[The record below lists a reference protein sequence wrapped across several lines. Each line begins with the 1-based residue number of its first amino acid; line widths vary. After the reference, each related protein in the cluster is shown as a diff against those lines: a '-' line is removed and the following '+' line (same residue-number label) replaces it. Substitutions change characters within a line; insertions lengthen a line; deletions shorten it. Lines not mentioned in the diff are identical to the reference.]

1 MNEPIGAF
9 NGGNQYVRYRTGG
22 SPSFTTTITLAAAS
36 DIEGVSITVGESPDT
51 AGEGYSG
58 LEISTST
65 DGSTYTVQYAHYQMF
80 GNYERSAEY
89 QTPADG
95 WTIDTPFIHRFD
107 SVAAG
112 VTNVRL
118 KMWRADISGDNSITF
133 NAVTV
138 DPVGTYPLGVGDAIG
153 NEPPSDMIVI
163 PRTATWSALDG
174 AANRD
179 SGGMADITQAVG
191 GNENWVRYRT
201 GGSPGYQVDLV
212 LDGPTDIEG
221 VSMLVNFVDE
231 NTGIGYSGIDI
242 SVSTD
247 GGSSYTSVYTRTEM
261 FGSYERSA
269 TYETAAADFTWGE
282 YTIHAFTQVA
292 VGVTDIRLVFGRAD
306 QAGDNC
312 VSFNGIR
319 VDAAGAYD
327 EGSIGGGGLGD
338 VPYITAAAL
347 SAGNQAYTMLTWDF
361 TSGTPSAEL
370 FDGDTETPIGGDA
383 DNQHDEIVAVQLSMT
398 CDTSKFKV
406 YGRDRDVPSTDLRHV
421 RSAYSTDGQSWT
433 CYTQSDAE
441 TQGGTPGLSTASTS
455 CAEGPS
461 HAPSGAE
468 FSINGAASYVEFAF
482 WGRTDIF
489 EVELSECTV
498 GGVVLGLDQGGGG
511 GVATVSSIT
520 WAADDGSANRD
531 GGDMANPMLAVN
543 GGDTMIR
550 YRTGGANGYT
560 MDIAVDGSPSIEGVS
575 ILVRQSP
582 SSTGE
587 GYSGIEIFTS
597 SDCSTYTQQYSRYE
611 MFGEFERSAAYSTI
625 AADFQYDQFVIH
637 RFASVVDSVTC
648 VRLHFGNADIAGDS
662 AFSLNQIQIDL
673 AGSYNLNQG
682 DAVVPPP
689 VLDAWC
695 LLPGS
700 NIVDPYAF
708 SGVIYGCTG
717 EPVRYVVPDGLT
729 PAANGVTYINVW
741 MSGAGGG
748 FGSRAHAPNQ
758 GGAAGFAY
766 GSIAVNSGDVLTL
779 YVGCAGETGCANSDC
794 GQREGGGGGGASAIT
809 GSGSDAACGV
819 CDLEPAAD
827 ANGNTIHMV
836 AAGAGGPGGGD
847 GTILTGGG
855 HGGGLEGNTGGN
867 TGCDAGVPGGTGGT
881 QTAGGTGGAGNRG
894 YNPGDDAAGPNGGAG
909 GGQQNQDRSAGGWG
923 WATGGS
929 GRTQDGDGGG
939 GGGGGGY
946 FGGGGG
952 GAGCH
957 GMGGGGGS
965 SYLGPNRLGWRGG
978 SVGTGV
984 GSAEGTDGWIVIDTN
999 VDVTCNAGVTE
1010 PEQAVGGLVADSNG
1024 DCRVNVQ
1031 DLLLTLANFG
1041 NTC

>member
-1 MNEPIGAF
+1 MDDPFATM
-9 NGGNQYVRYRTGG
+9 NGGSQYVRYRTGG
-22 SPSFTTTITLAAAS
+22 SPSYTTEITLASAS
-36 DIEGVSITVGESPDT
+36 DIEGVSITVEESPDT

-58 LEISTST
+58 IEISTST
-65 DGSTYTVQYAHYQMF
+65 DGSTYTLMYARYEMF
-80 GNYERSAEY
+80 GNYERSAEH

-95 WTIDTPFIHRFD
+95 WEVGTPFIHRFD
-107 SVAAG
+107 NVAAG
-112 VTNVRL
+112 TTSVRL

-133 NAVTV
+133 NSVTV
-138 DPVGTYPLGVGDAIG
+138 DEVGTYPIGVGGAIG
-153 NEPPSDMIVI
+153 TDPGSDMVI
-163 PRTATWSALDG
+163 SPQTATWSALDG
-174 AANRD
+174 SSNRD
-179 SGGMADITQAVG
+179 GGDMGDITTAVD

-201 GGSPGYQVDLV
+201 GGSPGFQVDLV
-212 LDGPTDIEG
+212 LSEPTDIEG
-221 VSMLVNFVDE
+221 VSMLVNFVDD
-231 NTGIGYSGIDI
+231 NTGKGYSGIDI

-261 FGSYERSA
+261 FGSIERSA
-269 TYETAAADFTWGE
+269 TYETLADDFTWDE
-282 YTIHAFTQVA
+282 YTTHAFTEVA
-292 VGVTDIRLVFGRAD
+292 SGVTDIRLVFGRAD
-306 QAGDNC
+306 QGGDNC
-312 VSFNGIR
+312 VSFDGIR
-319 VDAAGAYD
+319 IDAAGAYD
-327 EGSIGGGGLGD
+327 EGTVGGGGLGN
-338 VPYITAAAL
+338 VPYITAAML
-347 SAGNQAYTMLTWDF
+347 SEGNQAYTMLTWDF

-370 FDGDTETPIGGDA
+370 FDGDTETPIGGDQ

-398 CDTSKFKV
+398 CDTSKFKI
-406 YGRDRDVPSTDLRHV
+406 YGRDRDVPNTDLRHV
-421 RSAYSTDGQSWT
+421 RGAYSNDGQSWT

-441 TQGGTPGLSTASTS
+441 TQGGTPSLSDASTN
-455 CAEGPS
+455 CNEGPS

-482 WGRTDIF
+482 WGRTDVF
-489 EVELSECTV
+489 EVELTECTV
-498 GGVVLGLDQGGGG
+498 GGVVLGLEESGGGE
-511 GVATVSSIT
+511 ATVTAVEWS
-520 WAADDGSANRD
+520 ADDGSSNRD
-531 GGDMANPMLAVN
+531 GGDIGNPMLAFN
-543 GGDTMIR
+543 GGDQFIR
-550 YRTGGANGYT
+550 YRTGGSPGYT
-560 MDIAVDGSPSIEGVS
+560 MDIAVEGGPSIEGVS
-575 ILVRQSP
+575 IMVRQSP
-582 SSTGE
+582 NSPGE

-597 SDCSTYTQQYSRYE
+597 SDCSTYTEQYSRYE

-625 AADFQYDQFVIH
+625 AADFEYDQFVIH
-637 RFASVVDSVTC
+637 RFAAVVDSVTC
-648 VRLHFGNADIAGDS
+648 VRLHFGNADIVGDS
-662 AFSLNQIQIDL
+662 AFTLNQVRIDL
-673 AGSYNLNQG
+673 AGSYGLNQG
-682 DAVVPPP
+682 DAIVPEPQ
-689 VLDAWC
+689 LDGWC

-766 GSIAVNSGDVLTL
+766 GSIAVNAGDVLTL
-779 YVGCAGETGCANSDC
+779 YVGCAGETGCVSSDC

-809 GSGSDAACGV
+809 GSGSDADCGV
-819 CDLEPAAD
+819 CDQEPAAD
-827 ANGNTIHMV
+827 SRGNTIHMV
-836 AAGAGGPGGGD
+836 AAGAGGQGGGD
-847 GTILTGGG
+847 GNVLTGGG
-855 HGGGLEGNTGGN
+855 HGGGMEGSTGGN
-867 TGCDAGVPGGTGGT
+867 TGCDANIPGGTGGT

-894 YNPGDDAAGPNGGAG
+894 YNPGDDADGPNGGAG

-978 SVGTGV
+978 NIATGV
-984 GSAEGTDGWIVIDTN
+984 GSAEGTDGWIVIDEN
-999 VDVTCNAGVTE
+999 PEVACNAGVTE
-1010 PEQAVGGLVADSNG
+1010 PTQTEGPELVADSNG
-1024 DCRVNVQ
+1024 DCRVDVQ

-1041 NTC
+1041 RTC